1 MTVNSIFKLLRIV
14 VVFVLLG
21 LISGCGATGS
31 YIRQSILS
39 STQSE
44 TLQIGGSTYNL
55 ITYKTESANLTS
67 PLRTLF
73 YVGGSGCA
81 SLSVYLAP
89 YFASLPAGFEVVA
102 LEKQGVTKSS
112 LGTSC
117 TDEFWNNYTYDKLIE
132 RNTAVLNFVKKR
144 TSDGI
149 FAIVGTSEGGPIAL
163 ELAAHNS
170 DISKVVVIAAG
181 GMPQR
186 EELEVLAMETGTLH
200 SIQEAL
206 KRVDEDPTNFDKRT
220 LGFPNPYWASV
231 LDRDPKTHIKKISQP
246 VLIVIGE
253 KDKNVPVLSAQ
264 TADNHLAQS
273 ELLIWPNADHIFKT
287 PSGSV
292 RDDVIRHVGQFL
304 LQ

>member
-21 LISGCGATGS
+21 LINGCGASGS
-31 YIRQSILS
+31 YIRQSIFS

-44 TLQIGGSTYNL
+44 IIQIGGSTYNL
-55 ITYKTESANLTS
+55 ITYKTESANLIS

-102 LEKQGVTKSS
+102 LEKQGVTQSS
-112 LGTSC
+112 LGSSC
-117 TDEFWNNYTYDKLIE
+117 TDEFWNNYTYDNLIE
-132 RNTAVLNFVKKR
+132 RNAAVLNFVKNR

-149 FAIVGTSEGGPIAL
+149 FAIIGTSEGGPIAL
-163 ELAAHNS
+163 EIAAHNS
-170 DISKVVVIAAG
+170 DISKVVVLAAG
-181 GMPQR
+181 GMTQR
-186 EELEVLAMETGTLH
+186 QELEVLAMQTGTLA
-200 SIQEAL
+200 SIQETL
-206 KRVDEDPTNFDKRT
+206 KQVDEDPANFDKRA

-231 LDRDPKTHIKKISQP
+231 LDRDPKKHLTKISQP

-264 TADNHLAQS
+264 TANNHLLQS
-273 ELLIWPNADHIFKT
+273 ELLVWPDADHIFTT
-287 PSGSV
+287 PSGSA
-292 RDDVIRHVGQFL
+292 RNDVIRHVGQFL
-304 LQ
+304 LK